1 MKAGIVGCGNICG
14 IYFKNLCTVFDN
26 VEVVACADLDPKRA
40 KAMAAEYK
48 GVRAVSVDELMADPQ
63 IEIVVNLTIP
73 QAHYEVA
80 MRAVESGKS
89 VYSEKPITLTRE
101 EGKKLLAAAKAKG
114 VRVSNA
120 PDTFLGGGHQ
130 TCRKLIDDG
139 VIGKPVAATA
149 FMMCHGHESWHPDPE
164 FYYKKGGGPM
174 FDMGPYYLTAL
185 VNMLGPVKRVT
196 GSARMTFPTRTITS
210 AKKCGQ
216 VVEVEIPTHVAGV
229 LDFAAGAV
237 GTIITSFDVWS
248 HQMPCIEVYGTE
260 GSMVVPDP
268 NGFGGEIRFRRHDD
282 QSWFRVQLGHG
293 ATVKVARAEGKGWTQ
308 AALTHGYAENS
319 RGYGVSDMAAGIKAG
334 TPHRASGEL
343 AYHVLD
349 VMHAFHDASA
359 QGRHVMV
366 ESTCERPA
374 ALPATA

>member
-174 FDMGPYYLTAL
+174 FDMGPYYLTAMVAL
-185 VNMLGPVKRVT
+185 MGPVKRVA
-196 GSARMTFPTRTITS
+196 GMTRASFKERLITS
-210 AKKCGQ
+210 QPHCGKKIT
-216 VVEVEIPTHVAGV
+216 VEVPTHVAG
-229 LDFAAGAV
+229 LLEFGNGAI
-237 GTIITSFDVWS
+237 GTLVTSFDVWGG
-248 HQMPCIEVYGTE
+248 QVPRIEIYGTE
-260 GSMVVPDP
+260 GSLSVPDP
-268 NGFGGEIRFRRHDD
+268 NSFGGPVFIRR
-282 QSWFRVQLGHG
+282 
-293 ATVKVARAEGKGWTQ
+293 ARSKEWAEVP
-308 AALTHGYAENS
+308 LTHGYAENS
-319 RGYGVSDMAAGIKAG
+319 RGIAVADMAYALRSGR
-334 TPHRASGEL
+334 PHRANGAL

-349 VMHAFHDASA
+349 VMHAIHDASDS
-359 QGRHVMV
+359 GKHVV
-366 ESTCERPA
+366 VASSCERPA
-374 ALPATA
+374 PLNPHLRAGTLDE